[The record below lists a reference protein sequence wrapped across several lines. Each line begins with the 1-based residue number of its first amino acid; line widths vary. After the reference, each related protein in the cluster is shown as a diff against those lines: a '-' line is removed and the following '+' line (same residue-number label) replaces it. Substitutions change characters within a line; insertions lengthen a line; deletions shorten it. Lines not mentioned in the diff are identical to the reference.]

1 MSYGTAKVDTLAYT
15 TITGETT
22 VLVSGIY
29 NVASTVSVFDPVTK
43 NISTTGVI
51 SGSVYKVS
59 GNVTVIS
66 GSGDIRPYGLYSF
79 PTITGVSGQVL
90 RTNADGT
97 TSWTEPTT
105 LTTAKTIALN

>member
-1 MSYGTAKVDTLAYT
+1 MPYGTVKADTIAYT
-15 TITGETT
+15 TITGEAT
-22 VLVSGIY
+22 VSVSGIY

-51 SGSVYKVS
+51 SGSTYKVS

-79 PTITGVSGQVL
+79 PPATGVSGQFL
-90 RTNADGT
+90 STNANGT
-97 TSWTEPTT
+97 TSWVT
-105 LTTAKTIALN
+105 LNPITIARTIALN